1 MGPSFYVV
9 FFASSLHFYFSW
21 LAPFFSWI
29 VSTSLFEFTHLI
41 FLIVYADVRVSLY
54 AIIFIA
60 IIHFIINMV
69 LMLYSI
75 MNPKL
80 TKPCLVELTYFDRF
94 LSHFMF
100 IWKSLLNSEKIV
112 VPPGACMPCAMQL
125 LCYMTLLYSTNFQV
139 EGNSNKVIWSTL
151 HASNKLWKL

>member
-1 MGPSFYVV
+1 MLHHYIFHWLINYVLFSSFL
-9 FFASSLHFYFSW
+9 FMD
-21 LAPFFSWI
+21 
-29 VSTSLFEFTHLI
+29 VSTSLFEFTLLI
-41 FLIVYADVRVSLY
+41 FLIVYADLRVSLY
-54 AIIFIA
+54 AIIIFA
-60 IIHFIINMV
+60 IIDVITNLV
-69 LMLYSI
+69 LVLFSI

-80 TKPCLVELTYFDRF
+80 VELAYFDKF